1 MQTVT
6 HITPRMNNFLVV
18 FPKISSISSAT
29 SLGYGVRTSGL
40 VSDVYPFFVSGA
52 CDEWCTLG
60 VT

>member
-1 MQTVT
+1 MVRG
-6 HITPRMNNFLVV
+6 HDYL
-18 FPKISSISSAT
+18 SSDLPFYEQGCILLPHLA